1 MEKVFPGSREQDE
14 GGCVCSL
21 PASRAVGSTALS
33 SSTLAPSCCST
44 FQTFPRAA
52 DRTGTAWVPEISCGP
67 GQSPLVCPGA
77 TGAQLGWRW
86 NGRAGSAPPAALR
99 VVGMMGLGHL
109 VFTWACPAAPVC
121 TFHLMG
127 LCGNFRWLMLCPGNT
142 GIVPGILCVL
152 VPIQAFGAVL
162 GHGAGLGK
170 GQTIDSKSLERS
182 SCGSVHTWGH
192 LLGSFSFWCIYSS
205 FPPPPLS
212 SLLPPQIS
220 EAQNNVLA
228 FCLPIV

>member
-1 MEKVFPGSREQDE
+1 MLGSVGRWSACLQILGWNCPSALGSAVRKSWLCFVKETPLLLPWSHQRNGEGFSWEQDE

-33 SSTLAPSCCST
+33 SSALAPSCCSR

-86 NGRAGSAPPAALR
+86 DGRAGSAPPAALR

-109 VFTWACPAAPVC
+109 VFT
-121 TFHLMG
+121 
-127 LCGNFRWLMLCPGNT
+127 
-142 GIVPGILCVL
+142 
-152 VPIQAFGAVL
+152 
-162 GHGAGLGK
+162 
-170 GQTIDSKSLERS
+170 
-182 SCGSVHTWGH
+182 
-192 LLGSFSFWCIYSS
+192 
-205 FPPPPLS
+205 
-212 SLLPPQIS
+212 
-220 EAQNNVLA
+220 
-228 FCLPIV
+228 